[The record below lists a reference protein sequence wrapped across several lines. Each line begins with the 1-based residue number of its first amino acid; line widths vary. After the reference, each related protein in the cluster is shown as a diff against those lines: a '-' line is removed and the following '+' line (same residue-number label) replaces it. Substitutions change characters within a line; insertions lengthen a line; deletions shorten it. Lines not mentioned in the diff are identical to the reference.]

1 MRTRALLHCSVS
13 PPTHHIRSSTPHRPT
28 GQRKDIPR
36 NHGRRACP
44 PRRGGLRNCGQVE
57 PRSSNPPPIDGTQ
70 QDPITPS
77 PAPTSCPPRLDFK
90 VGGPH
95 VCSSHALLRMQPP
108 PFASLHNQQHRW
120 TRAFP
125 RRHPHPSPPTAT
137 LPPACSPP
145 TPALNAMWILHIWR
159 LASIKTVS
167 PASTSGD
174 WPV

>member
-36 NHGRRACP
+36 NRGRRACP
-44 PRRGGLRNCGQVE
+44 PRRGGLRNWGQVE
-57 PRSSNPPPIDGTQ
+57 PRSSNPPPIHGTQ

-77 PAPTSCPPRLDFK
+77 KLPATLGFQGGRPTCLQQPCAP
-90 VGGPH
+90 
-95 VCSSHALLRMQPP
+95 SHAASSICQPP
-108 PFASLHNQQHRW
+108 QPTASMDPSLSSATSSPF
-120 TRAFP
+120 T
-125 RRHPHPSPPTAT
+125 PTAT

-145 TPALNAMWILHIWR
+145 SPALNAMWILHIWR

-174 WPV
+174 WPI